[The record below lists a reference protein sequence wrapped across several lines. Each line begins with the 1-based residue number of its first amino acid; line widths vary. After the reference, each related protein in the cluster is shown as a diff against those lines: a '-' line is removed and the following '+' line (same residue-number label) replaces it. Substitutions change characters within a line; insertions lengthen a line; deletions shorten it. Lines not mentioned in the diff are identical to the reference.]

1 MNKILSAV
9 FAAAAIVSLASCEK
23 EIKFNGK
30 QQETSIVMLSLAEP
44 GKDMSVVVR
53 QSAFILDKDGDN
65 TIRTGLPDAKVKAY
79 IGDSGEPVPFVYS
92 GTDEYNGKFICGYA
106 PKPGDRIRIEAEA
119 DGFRSV
125 SAETSVPRE
134 AKFEV
139 LSIRQEP
146 GEYDGS
152 CNFYMKIR
160 IDDPAGEKNF
170 YRLSLVHNYWYCP
183 IFWDSDDTEDVS
195 SSETPGEEMPGEEE
209 IRELGS
215 NNLTYFSYDPVFTK
229 KNGSGIFNMEKD
241 QEIRNYFTD
250 SMFDGE
256 SYTFEVYFAIYNYGY
271 SDTVSFDAVLETMS
285 KEYYEYMASLDA
297 YYESDDFAIFSE
309 PVQVFCNIRNGLGYF
324 GAKTTAVRTIPF
336 E

>member
-9 FAAAAIVSLASCEK
+9 FAAAAIMPLASCEK
-23 EIKFNGK
+23 EIRFTGK
-30 QQETSIVMLSLAEP
+30 QQETSIVMLSLVEP
-44 GKDMSVVVR
+44 EQEMSVVVR

-65 TIRTGLPDAKVKAY
+65 TIRTGLPGAKVKAY
-79 IGDSGEPVPFVYS
+79 IGDSGEPVSFVYS

-106 PKPGDRIRIEAEA
+106 PKSGDRIRIEAEA

-125 SAETSVPRE
+125 SAETAVPEE

-139 LSIRQEP
+139 VSIRQEP
-146 GEYDGS
+146 GEYDGLGTV
-152 CNFYMKIR
+152 YMKIR

-170 YRLSLVHNYWYCP
+170 YRLSLMHNYWYNP
-183 IFWDSDDTEDVS
+183 IFWNPDGTEDV
-195 SSETPGEEMPGEEE
+195 PGEEE
-209 IRELGS
+209 ILEIGS

-256 SYTFEVYFAIYNYGY
+256 SYTFEVYFTLYNYG
-271 SDTVSFDAVLETMS
+271 SSETISFDAVLETMS
-285 KEYYEYMASLDA
+285 KEYYEYMASLEA
-297 YYESDDFAIFSE
+297 YCEFDDFAIFSE
-309 PVQVFCNIRNGLGYF
+309 PVQVFCNVRNGLGYF
-324 GAKTTAVRTIPF
+324 GAKTASVRTFPVQ
-336 E
+336 